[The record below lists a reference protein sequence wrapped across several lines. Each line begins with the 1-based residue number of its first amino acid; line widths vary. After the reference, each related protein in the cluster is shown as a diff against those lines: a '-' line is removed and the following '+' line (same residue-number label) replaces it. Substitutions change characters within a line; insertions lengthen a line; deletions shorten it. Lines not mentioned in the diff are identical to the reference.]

1 MFVAND
7 LTRSVFHCPHNRPDR
22 FVKIIVSDPA
32 MKLSCLSYLVRRAL
46 QPPLD
51 FYRCFATAV
60 DQSLN
65 KDSRIAGQYED
76 RECVL
81 IQSPDLLSPL
91 DFNIKQYVAP

>member
-7 LTRSVFHCPHNRPDR
+7 LTRTVFYCPHNGPDR

-32 MKLSCLSYLVRRAL
+32 MKLSCLSYLVCGTF

-51 FYRCFATAV
+51 LLWCFATAV

-81 IQSPDLLSPL
+81 IQSPDLLSTL
-91 DFNIKQYVAP
+91 DFNIKQYMAP

>member
-7 LTRSVFHCPHNRPDR
+7 LTRTVFYCLHNRPDR

-32 MKLSCLSYLVRRAL
+32 MKLRCLSYLVRRAF

-51 FYRCFATAV
+51 FFGCFTTAV

-65 KDSRIAGQYED
+65 KDSRIAGQDED

-91 DFNIKQYVAP
+91 DFNIQQYMTP